1 MKERLKRIATDHR
14 TLLGLW
20 MLLAVIGAV
29 TKLHRCNNFLVFRGV
44 FWHAWNGTSLYAP
57 YPLEHNDT
65 NYYGPLFSLLVAP
78 FAVTPLFIG
87 LLLWLLCLVLVLWM
101 AVRHSQFTYRQQL
114 FIYWFCAHELLTA
127 IYMQQFN
134 IAIAAIILLSYWL
147 IEKERDFWAAFCI
160 MLGTMV
166 KLYGIVGLAFFFF
179 SKHKGRLV
187 LSLAFWA
194 ADALFF
200 GASFYLPAEGKFW
213 GSVIFISFFIRGL
226 YTIVQIYAQRYV
238 SPLSTS
244 LIFSTE
250 VIITMLL
257 SPLQAMITGTVPETI
272 TPAKAAGGAMIVLGL
287 LITEP
292 GFMKAVRKV
301 LAFRPAVN
309 TAGIR
314 RDIRRGVR
322 LAVLSAAIYFLMDVP
337 VQLTGLLPAHT
348 GIKTFLPFTLGLFF
362 GVYGAAGCCL
372 GCIAGSLALGSW
384 PAGVAVECAYILVTG
399 LGMFYGWHIF
409 SGTHIVR
416 FLKLGYYIT
425 YLLLVLVLSA
435 LTFNAGAAASYILT
449 GIFIA
454 LPLNILLGSLLSVEP
469 LLPAGY
475 SLACDADF
483 MLRNGAESLD
493 EANGILEQSGET
505 HGISMKR
512 MFEIQSL
519 LEELSI
525 RIFGA
530 LPDTEI
536 HIRVNY
542 GDAISMKLSYGGE
555 KYDPFRISAGDDV
568 LDITSLKIIKHRALR
583 ASFSRRGRKNHIHV
597 VV

>member
-194 ADALFF
+194 AVMLVAPMVISSPEYVIGQYGEWLTALTSKN
-200 GASFYLPAEGKFW
+200 GENLDSIAQN
-213 GSVIFISFFIRGL
+213 IS
-226 YTIVQIYAQRYV
+226 
-238 SPLSTS
+238 
-244 LIFSTE
+244 
-250 VIITMLL
+250 
-257 SPLQAMITGTVPETI
+257 
-272 TPAKAAGGAMIVLGL
+272 
-287 LITEP
+287 
-292 GFMKAVRKV
+292 
-301 LAFRPAVN
+301 
-309 TAGIR
+309 
-314 RDIRRGVR
+314 
-322 LAVLSAAIYFLMDVP
+322 
-337 VQLTGLLPAHT
+337 
-348 GIKTFLPFTLGLFF
+348 TLGLFRRIS
-362 GVYGAAGCCL
+362 GCMTYSDL
-372 GCIAGSLALGSW
+372 WILVPALALFALPYLRIPQYKNVAFRQTLLASVLMFTVLFSTGSESSGYIIAFVGIVVW
-384 PAGVAVECAYILVTG
+384 YTAAPWARNRWDIALLVFAFVLSSLSPSDLFPAYLRKEWVQPYALKALPVT
-399 LGMFYGWHIF
+399 LIW
-409 SGTHIVR
+409 
-416 FLKLGYYIT
+416 LKLCWEMATKDYGEI
-425 YLLLVLVLSA
+425 
-435 LTFNAGAAASYILT
+435 
-449 GIFIA
+449 
-454 LPLNILLGSLLSVEP
+454 EK
-469 LLPAGY
+469 
-475 SLACDADF
+475 
-483 MLRNGAESLD
+483 LRN
-493 EANGILEQSGET
+493 
-505 HGISMKR
+505 
-512 MFEIQSL
+512 
-519 LEELSI
+519 
-525 RIFGA
+525 
-530 LPDTEI
+530 
-536 HIRVNY
+536 
-542 GDAISMKLSYGGE
+542 
-555 KYDPFRISAGDDV
+555 
-568 LDITSLKIIKHRALR
+568 
-583 ASFSRRGRKNHIHV
+583 
-597 VV
+597 